1 MSCFQLFCF
10 RFPLRNSQAAA
21 ERDQL
26 LRCDAVKP
34 AVTSL
39 SHWLRNPLN
48 DPPGFLLISSGFQK
62 LQQNQLQS
70 CDAVAP
76 FAAQA
81 SASTGFPVSAAA
93 ARQFTAP
100 TSFLVKFLSI
110 FLFLQQQLFGLTSG
124 LCRDIKSTANMCSAH
139 IFG

>member
-1 MSCFQLFCF
+1 MMSCFQLLDSLSGTRRQQLSSISCF
-10 RFPLRNSQAAA
+10 AVTQLNR
-21 ERDQL
+21 QL
-26 LRCDAVKP
+26 LPCRTGCG
-34 AVTSL
+34 TSYR
-39 SHWLRNPLN
+39 SSW
-48 DPPGFLLISSGFQK
+48 FSISSGFQK

-76 FAAQA
+76 VAAQA

>member
-1 MSCFQLFCF
+1 MSCFQLLDSLSGTRRQQLSSISCF
-10 RFPLRNSQAAA
+10 AVTQLNR
-21 ERDQL
+21 QL
-26 LRCDAVKP
+26 LPCRTGCG
-34 AVTSL
+34 
-39 SHWLRNPLN
+39 PLF
-48 DPPGFLLISSGFQK
+48 PILPVSFSSGFQK

-76 FAAQA
+76 VAAQA
-81 SASTGFPVSAAA
+81 SASSGFPVSAAA